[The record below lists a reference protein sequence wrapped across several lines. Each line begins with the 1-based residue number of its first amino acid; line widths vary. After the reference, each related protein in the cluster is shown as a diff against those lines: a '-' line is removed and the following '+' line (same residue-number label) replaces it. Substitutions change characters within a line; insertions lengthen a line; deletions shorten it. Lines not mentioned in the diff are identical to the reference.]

1 VTVSRVS
8 FVLVMRW
15 LVIAA
20 VATLAL
26 VLIRNALAGGSF
38 DRIVGV
44 GANGASVS
52 VKLDQSGPG
61 SEASLQGPAVAVP
74 RGGYV
79 RLYPFIGGLP
89 AIPGRYYP
97 AIRVICLYWH
107 EPASNCSRIGVDG
120 ARLLAP
126 VAKLPLR
133 HNQPTAPVAVRYRSQ
148 LLRYADGNIFAAIEL
163 ALERQSISR
172 SSPPAD
178 AIPLNVSWR
187 GPNVRQRPRTLFL
200 TPRGVYVSHRRFALS
215 RGPWC
220 YLAVNLPEASAS
232 LIEATSRICR

>member
-20 VATLAL
+20 VVTLAL
-26 VLIRNALAGGSF
+26 VPIRNALAGGSF

-61 SEASLQGPAVAVP
+61 SEASLQGSAVAVP

-97 AIRVICLYWH
+97 ATQAVCLYWH
-107 EPASNCSRIGVDG
+107 EPASNCAHIGVDG

-126 VAKLPLR
+126 FARLPRR
-133 HNQPTAPVAVRYRSQ
+133 HNQPTVPVAVRYRSR

-163 ALERQSISR
+163 ALERPSLSR
-172 SSPPAD
+172 SAAPTD
-178 AIPLNVSWR
+178 AVPLTVIWR
-187 GPNVRQRPRTLFL
+187 GPNVTQRPRKLFL
-200 TPRGVYVSHRRFALS
+200 TPGGVFVSHRLFALS

-220 YLAVNLPEASAS
+220 YLAVNLPGASAS
-232 LIEATSRICR
+232 LIKATTRICR